1 MKNVT
6 IVGIL
11 IVSGFLTACHTKDSN
26 TQTTTQV
33 SAQAPVPVSPSPIDT
48 VRNGYL
54 ESNKTTTVGKALE
67 GTFPNGTWKTFITQ
81 KGVTI
86 VEFDGFEPFGN
97 FSVFGCEADLNCAAL
112 YKKLEGY
119 CDSDAGKTAYLKEQ
133 TSYETL
139 KTQVAQL
146 RQQAS
151 ALFDQ
156 ASKTKDRDESL
167 SINKKA
173 IDMQDEENQL
183 TAKLQTLPNG
193 YAICLDTTPKQH
205 ANDPIPVV
213 VQFSINQDGTTF
225 QYEANDMGLSV
236 EALFEKIYK

>member
-67 GTFPNGTWKTFITQ
+67 GTFPNGTWKTFITP

-86 VEFDGFEPFGN
+86 VEFDGFEPFSQA
-97 FSVFGCEADLNCAAL
+97 FS
-112 YKKLEGY
+112 
-119 CDSDAGKTAYLKEQ
+119 
-133 TSYETL
+133 
-139 KTQVAQL
+139 
-146 RQQAS
+146 QAFS
-151 ALFDQ
+151 
-156 ASKTKDRDESL
+156 
-167 SINKKA
+167 
-173 IDMQDEENQL
+173 
-183 TAKLQTLPNG
+183 QTLNDTDAEREQHEERCFNWDACRIVLLKRRNECVSNPD
-193 YAICLDTTPKQH
+193 AKPSCLDDFSKQH
-205 ANDPIPVV
+205 ANDLLPVS
-213 VQFSINQDGTTF
+213 VQFSVNQDGKTF
-225 QYEANDMGLSV
+225 QYEANNMGWDG
-236 EALFEKIYK
+236 EALVHEMYK